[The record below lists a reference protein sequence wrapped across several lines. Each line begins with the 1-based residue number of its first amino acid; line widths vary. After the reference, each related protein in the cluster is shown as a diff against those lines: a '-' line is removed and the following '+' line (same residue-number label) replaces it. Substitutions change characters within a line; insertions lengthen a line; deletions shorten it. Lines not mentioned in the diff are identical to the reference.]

1 MMHSGGAMLGAELIA
16 LPALFTV
23 LLAALLSPIALWLYR
38 RRVSACM
45 AADAGAGSSW
55 PRDNLDTASPPT
67 QAPTVTW
74 TSLRLAQKVLSVGVL
89 SPLLTTAKGAL
100 RRTATTYAIAGLAN
114 AAFLTL
120 LFYLAFS
127 GSASGSALEAAFAVF
142 ALPVLAIA
150 LYLLVSSIAVRIG
163 LFATALIA
171 IYVLLGSARG
181 LAGTLFELFVLLPT
195 ALFLLFSLRF
205 WRGVAPL
212 VLLVSACASLL
223 WVIGA
228 EGAKVCCGGES
239 IALWVGRLGGFALGA
254 WAGYHALRWLQR
266 SYEAKRFSDQE
277 LFLDAW
283 WLLYT
288 LVQTVILVLM
298 KGPLFLVGIL
308 GFPIYLGTRR
318 LLLRMMVRGRERRPP
333 IRLLLLR
340 VFGFDKRTERLFDR
354 LEKHW
359 RFIGTIEM
367 IAGADLALRNIGPVE
382 FVDFLSASLQRR
394 FVRDEIDFEN
404 RVRTMDDATD
414 PDGRFRVHH
423 FWCHANTWRPVMR
436 ALATRSDVVLM
447 DLRGFVRE
455 REGCCYELRQLAASD
470 TAKPVVLIVNNDT
483 ELASIR
489 ELVQATEAPDAF
501 WRIANIAKAG
511 QDLTTQLFEAMTAV
525 VKREGGH

>member
-1 MMHSGGAMLGAELIA
+1 MLWAELIA
-16 LPALFTV
+16 VPALFTI

-38 RRVSACM
+38 RRVSAWM
-45 AADAGAGSSW
+45 AAAAGADSRW
-55 PRDNLDTASPPT
+55 PRGDVASAPPAV

-74 TSLRLAQKVLSVGVL
+74 TSLSPPQKISSAGALG
-89 SPLLTTAKGAL
+89 PLFATAKAALWRTTA
-100 RRTATTYAIAGLAN
+100 TYIIAGLAN
-114 AAFLTL
+114 AIFLTL
-120 LFYLAFS
+120 LFYFAFS
-127 GSASGSALEAAFAVF
+127 ASASGTALEAAFAVF
-142 ALPVLAIA
+142 TLPVLAIA
-150 LYLLVSSIAVRIG
+150 LYLLVSSVAVRVA
-163 LFATALIA
+163 LFTLALIT
-171 IYVLLGSARG
+171 IYALLGSARG
-181 LAGTLFELFVLLPT
+181 LAGTVFELFVLLPT

-223 WVIGA
+223 WVVGA
-228 EGAKVCCGGES
+228 RAAQSCCAGES
-239 IALWVGRLGGFALGA
+239 VALSVGRLGGFALGA

-266 SYEAKRFSDQE
+266 RYEAKSFSDQE

-288 LVQTVILVLM
+288 LVQTVVLVLM

-308 GFPIYLGTRR
+308 GFPVYLGTRR

-367 IAGADLALRNIGPVE
+367 IAGVDLALRNIGPVE
-382 FVDFLSASLQRR
+382 FVDFLGASLQRR
-394 FVRDEIDFEN
+394 FVRNESDFES
-404 RVRTMDDATD
+404 RLRTMDDASD

-423 FWCHANTWRPVMR
+423 FWCHADTWRPVMR

-455 REGCCYELRQLAASD
+455 REGCCYELRQLAASS
-470 TAKPVVLIVNNDT
+470 TAKPVVLMVNNDT
-483 ELASIR
+483 ELASIQ
-489 ELVQATEAPDAF
+489 ELIQATEVPDAS

-511 QDLTTQLFEAMTAV
+511 QDLTARLFEAMSAV
-525 VKREGGH
+525 MKREAPH